1 MSFSKNVLRSDEL
14 AIYNLRELY
23 RKFGYSQYKV
33 SRFEEYDLY
42 ARNKSFL
49 VSENVLT
56 FTDTNGKLMALKPD
70 VTLSIVK
77 NISSNEEMTHK
88 LYYNENVYRTS
99 AESHGF
105 KEIMQT
111 GLECIGNIDLFA
123 EGEVIMLASK
133 SLESISGEYI
143 LDISHM
149 GLIEGFLDFV
159 GIQTADRAEF
169 LKYVESKNLSA
180 IIKLCDAFS
189 VDKDICQRICGLT
202 QMYVPLD
209 RALDEIKN
217 MLMNEKMNNAYCELK
232 SISDT
237 MALYGLSEKLY
248 FDFSVVND
256 CNYYDGIIFQG
267 FINGIPD
274 SVLSGGRYDR
284 LLARM
289 GKQCEAIGFA
299 VYLDRLER
307 FGTEESSF
315 DTDVLLVYDDN
326 TDTKSIIDTVKLL
339 NESGKTVKTCAKADS
354 TVKYRQLLKIG
365 KGGIEI
371 LETND

>member
-1 MSFSKNVLRSDEL
+1 MTPSKDVLRSDER
-14 AIYNLRELY
+14 AIYALRELY
-23 RKFGYSQYKV
+23 RKFGYSQYRVGK
-33 SRFEEYDLY
+33 FEEYDLY

-77 NISSNEEMTHK
+77 NISFEEGVTHK

-111 GLECIGNIDLFA
+111 GLECVGDVDIFA
-123 EGEVIMLASK
+123 ESEVVMLALR
-133 SLESISGEYI
+133 SLESISNDYI

-149 GLIEGFLDFV
+149 GIVEGLLDSEDTQ
-159 GIQTADRAEF
+159 GADRDDI
-169 LKYVESKNLSA
+169 LGYVKSKNTAAMKKLAVSGR
-180 IIKLCDAFS
+180 ISEKLCDTLC
-189 VDKDICQRICGLT
+189 KMT
-202 QMYVPLD
+202 QMYTTLAQSLSIIEEFVTD
-209 RALDEIKN
+209 GKMRAAYDE
-217 MLMNEKMNNAYCELK
+217 LRH
-232 SISDT
+232 ISDT
-237 MALYGLSEKLY
+237 MSIYGLSDKLY

-256 CNYYDGIIFQG
+256 CNYYDGVIFKG

-284 LLARM
+284 LLLKM
-289 GKQCEAIGFA
+289 GKKCGAIGFA
-299 VYLDRLER
+299 VYLDALER
-307 FGTEESSF
+307 FGKEQIEY
-315 DTDVLLVYDDN
+315 DTDVLLIYD
-326 TDTKSIIDTVKLL
+326 TDTESKSIIDTVKLL
-339 NESGKTVKTCAKADS
+339 SDSGKTVKTARRADEF
-354 TVKYRQLLKIG
+354 VRYRQLLKIG

>member
-14 AIYNLRELY
+14 AIYNLRDLY

-77 NISSNEEMTHK
+77 NISSDEEMTHK

>member
-1 MSFSKNVLRSDEL
+1 MTPSKDVLRSDER
-14 AIYNLRELY
+14 AIYALRELY
-23 RKFGYSQYKV
+23 RKFGYSQYRVGK
-33 SRFEEYDLY
+33 FEEYDLY

-77 NISSNEEMTHK
+77 NISFDEGVTHK

-111 GLECIGNIDLFA
+111 GLECVGDVDIFA
-123 EGEVIMLASK
+123 ESEVVMLALR
-133 SLESISGEYI
+133 SLESISNDYI

-149 GLIEGFLDFV
+149 GIVEGLLDSEDTQ
-159 GIQTADRAEF
+159 GADRDDI
-169 LKYVESKNLSA
+169 LGYVKSKNTAAMKKLAVSGR
-180 IIKLCDAFS
+180 ISEKLCDTLC
-189 VDKDICQRICGLT
+189 KMT
-202 QMYVPLD
+202 QMYTTLAQSLSIIEEFVTD
-209 RALDEIKN
+209 GKMRAAYDE
-217 MLMNEKMNNAYCELK
+217 LRH
-232 SISDT
+232 ISDT
-237 MALYGLSEKLY
+237 MSIYGLSDKLY

-256 CNYYDGIIFQG
+256 CNYYDGVIFKG

-284 LLARM
+284 LLLKM
-289 GKQCEAIGFA
+289 GKKCGAIGFA
-299 VYLDRLER
+299 VYLDALER
-307 FGTEESSF
+307 FGKEQIEY
-315 DTDVLLVYDDN
+315 DTDVLLIYD
-326 TDTKSIIDTVKLL
+326 TDTESKSIIDTVKLL
-339 NESGKTVKTCAKADS
+339 SDSGKTVKTARRADEF
-354 TVKYRQLLKIG
+354 VRYRQLLKIG

>member
-77 NISSNEEMTHK
+77 NISSDEEMTHK

-105 KEIMQT
+105 KEIVQT

-133 SLESISGEYI
+133 SLESISDEYI

>member
-14 AIYNLRELY
+14 AIYNLRDLY

-77 NISSNEEMTHK
+77 NISSDEEMTHK

-105 KEIMQT
+105 KEIVQT

-133 SLESISGEYI
+133 SLESISDEYI

>member
-42 ARNKSFL
+42 AHNKSFL

-70 VTLSIVK
+70 VTLSIIK
-77 NISSNEEMTHK
+77 NISAQEKMTHK

-111 GLECIGNIDLFA
+111 GLECIGSIDTFA
-123 EGEVIMLASK
+123 ESEVIMLAAK
-133 SLESISGEYI
+133 SLESISEEYI

-169 LKYVESKNLSA
+169 LKFVASKNLSA
-180 IIKLCDAFS
+180 IVKLCDALS
-189 VDKDICQRICGLT
+189 VDEEICQRICDLT
-202 QMYVPLD
+202 EMYLPLEC
-209 RALDEIKN
+209 ALNEISS
-217 MLMNEKMNNAYCELK
+217 MLMNEKMEHAYSELK

-237 MALYGLSEKLY
+237 MSIYGLSQKLY

-256 CNYYDGIIFQG
+256 CNYYDGVIFQG
-267 FINGIPD
+267 FVNGIPD

-284 LLARM
+284 LLERM
-289 GKQCEAIGFA
+289 GKKCEAIGFA

-315 DTDVLLVYDDN
+315 DTDVLLVYDED
-326 TDTKSIIDTVKLL
+326 TDAKSIIDTVKLL
-339 NESGKTVKTCAKADS
+339 NESGKTVKTSMKADS